1 MLDYIFQQAV
11 QRLPVL
17 CKMLRYF
24 DTDFPHDKYWVPSA
38 AVSIVPL
45 LLVLFSL
52 LAFTI
57 GIYLHK

>member
-1 MLDYIFQQAV
+1 M
-11 QRLPVL
+11 
-17 CKMLRYF
+17 
-24 DTDFPHDKYWVPSA
+24 TKYWVPSA